1 MFNLEAYEVVGCDG
15 KRAASDRES
24 RRVSSEFCAL
34 VECRS
39 L

>member
-1 MFNLEAYEVVGCDG
+1 MFNLEAYEVVGCG
-15 KRAASDRES
+15 EKRAASDRES
-24 RRVSSEFCAL
+24 RRVSYELCAL

>member
-1 MFNLEAYEVVGCDG
+1 MFDLEAYEVVGFDR
-15 KRAASDRES
+15 KRAESDRES
-24 RRVSSEFCAL
+24 RRVSSEFYAL